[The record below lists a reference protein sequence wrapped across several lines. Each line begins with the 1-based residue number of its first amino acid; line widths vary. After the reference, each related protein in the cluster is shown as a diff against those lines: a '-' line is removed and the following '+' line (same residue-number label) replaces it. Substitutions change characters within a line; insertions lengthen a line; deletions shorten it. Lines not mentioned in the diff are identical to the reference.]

1 MIDIQLTK
9 YDSNYYKYKLISHLD
24 IDDVHFLNVDELMEL
39 EMNLKDALWLVR
51 GYLNKDQE

>member
-9 YDSNYYKYKLISHLD
+9 YDSKNYKYKLISHLD
-24 IDDVHFLNVDELMEL
+24 TDEIYFLSVDELMEL
-39 EMNLKDALWLVR
+39 EMDLKDALWLVR